1 MATLAPGPGRCL
13 LALVVL
19 LLVDVPGTGG
29 QNLASVLVG
38 KTLVLNC
45 IVPADAPAGP
55 VEWFKGKGK
64 DRQPIFKE
72 TQSLPRVTRVAV
84 SSPTDYSIRISDIR
98 PEDAGTYYCVKFSRG
113 PYNELTEFVSGPDT
127 VVSVRAAGPAS
138 VSGLWLL
145 PGPMFWLGAA
155 LEKVLMAVLLFL
167 LFFFLLRRRA
177 DNS

>member
-1 MATLAPGPGRCL
+1 M
-13 LALVVL
+13 
-19 LLVDVPGTGG
+19 GTGG
-29 QNLASVLVG
+29 QNSASVSVG

-64 DRQPIFKE
+64 DRQPISEE
-72 TQSLPRVTRVAV
+72 TQSLPRVTRVAA
-84 SSPTDYSIRISDIR
+84 SSPRDYSIRISDIR

-113 PYNELTEFVSGPDT
+113 PYSELTEFLSGPYT
-127 VVSVRAAGPAS
+127 VVSVRAADPAS

-167 LFFFLLRRRA
+167 LFFFLLRRRT